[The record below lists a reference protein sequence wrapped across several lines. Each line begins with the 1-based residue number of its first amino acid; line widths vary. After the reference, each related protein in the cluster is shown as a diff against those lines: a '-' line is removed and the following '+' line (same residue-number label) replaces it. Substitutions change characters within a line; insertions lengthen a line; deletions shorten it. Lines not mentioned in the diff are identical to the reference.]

1 MMTFHQVA
9 AKQFLDARARAP
21 RQHMFTPI
29 TPAEL
34 RDMIAVHFVR
44 AFLDETGRTGFL
56 LNFDGYLQSVFNYG
70 APGAGAKAVEEAIRQ
85 GAVSLDCFAPYLP
98 AYYAR
103 FGFLKIG
110 RAPFDP
116 KQAPPGWRVA
126 EHGRPDVVFMRRR
139 K

>member
-1 MMTFHQVA
+1 MTFHQVT
-9 AKQFLDARARAP
+9 AKQFLDARDGAP
-21 RQHMFTPI
+21 RQHVFTPM
-29 TPAEL
+29 TPKDL
-34 RDMIAVHFVR
+34 RRYILFHGTRD
-44 AFLDETGRTGFL
+44 FLDETERTGFL
-56 LNFDGYLQSVFNYG
+56 LTENGDLQSVFNYG

-98 AYYAR
+98 VYYTR
-103 FGFLKIG
+103 FGFEEVG

-116 KQAPPGWRVA
+116 DQAPPGWRVA